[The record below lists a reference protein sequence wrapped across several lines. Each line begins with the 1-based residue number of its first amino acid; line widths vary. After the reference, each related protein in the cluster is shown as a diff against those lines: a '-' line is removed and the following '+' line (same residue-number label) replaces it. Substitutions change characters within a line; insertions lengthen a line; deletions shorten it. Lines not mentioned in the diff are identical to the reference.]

1 MSTPPKPRAFTLIEL
16 LVVIAIIAILV
27 GLLLPTLGRAR
38 DSATRLHCLSNLRQ
52 IGAYLQ
58 QYQNQF
64 RGQIPVYITPKY
76 VDKIIYSGVVN
87 GHVVNDYTNLGLLV
101 PANIA
106 PQSGSEMGRVFYCPG
121 STVAGTQ
128 RRFNYVNPLNAAGSN
143 PWVGWPGFSTHITY
157 SQRPEY
163 WAWDGATTTY
173 WKIQYP
179 NVCFDMDR
187 QTASQDE
194 FLVPPS
200 NRRPIFP
207 TVAKFIRKGGTALVT
222 DLIDTDATN
231 RRLLHRGG
239 WNVLYANWSARF
251 VPQANFARL
260 VRNLELQEAAHP
272 NGDPAVRLA
281 WFDLWQALDAS

>member
-1 MSTPPKPRAFTLIEL
+1 MTTRCSPRAFTLIEL
-16 LVVIAIIAILV
+16 LVVIGTV
-27 GLLLPTLGRAR
+27 GVLMSMLLPALGRAR
-38 DSATRLHCLSNLRQ
+38 ESANRARCLANLHQ
-52 IGAYLQ
+52 IGIYLQ

-76 VDKIIYSGVVN
+76 VDKIIYGGVVN
-87 GHVVNDYTNLGLLV
+87 GHVVNDYSNLGLLV

-128 RRFNYVNPLNAAGSN
+128 RRFNYVNPLNAGVSN
-143 PWVGWPGFSTHITY
+143 PWVGWPGFSTRITY
-157 SQRPEY
+157 AQRPEY

-179 NVCFDMDR
+179 NVHFDMDR

-207 TVAKFIRKGGTALVT
+207 TVAKFNRKGGTALVT

-231 RRLLHRGG
+231 RRLLHRGE

-251 VPQANFARL
+251 VPQANVARL
-260 VRNLELQEAAHP
+260 VANLERQEAAYP
-272 NGDPAVRLA
+272 NGAPAVRRA
-281 WFDLWQALDAS
+281 WFDLWQELDRS

>member
-1 MSTPPKPRAFTLIEL
+1 MTTQPRARAFTLVEL
-16 LVVIAIIAILV
+16 LVVIGIVGILIAIL
-27 GLLLPTLGRAR
+27 LPALGRAR
-38 DSATRLHCLSNLRQ
+38 ESANRTSCLSNLRQ
-52 IGAYLQ
+52 IGVYLQ
-58 QYQNQF
+58 QYQNQY

-76 VDKIIYSGVVN
+76 VDKIIYSG
-87 GHVVNDYTNLGLLV
+87 VVNDYTNLGLLV

-128 RRFNYVNPLNAAGSN
+128 RRFHYVNPSNAGASN
-143 PWVGWPGFSTHITY
+143 PWVGWPGFSTRITY

-179 NVCFDMDR
+179 NVRFDMDR
-187 QTASQDE
+187 TSAAQDA
-194 FLVPPS
+194 FVTKPT
-200 NRRPIFP
+200 NRNPIFP
-207 TVAKFIRKGGTALVT
+207 TVAKFSRKGGTALVT

-251 VPQANFARL
+251 VPQSNFARQ
-260 VRNLELQEAAHP
+260 VKNLEVQEAAYP
-272 NGDPAVRLA
+272 NGAPAVRRA